1 MNWALLVAPL
11 AALAGVFL
19 GQALQKRREVSMRAM
34 QLREEMLLD
43 LAEWTLTQHSRVP
56 LPSIHYDEDFSL
68 LGVYWPTNAKAAD
81 SGDVS
86 EPAAP
91 RLLMM
96 VRLYGSPELAKLATS
111 ASRAAESSGN
121 VVKSRRTDWVG
132 PSLFSP
138 ALASLTDLWRQIQI
152 EVERPPR
159 RRGRFGMWLSE
170 QRGRTSA
177 PAGDLYDPDLLT
189 FAADERWW
197 LSVDNPYAADPDPS
211 EGTTSQG
218 NV

>member
-1 MNWALLVAPL
+1 
-11 AALAGVFL
+11 
-19 GQALQKRREVSMRAM
+19 MRAM

-43 LAEWTLTQHSRVP
+43 LAEWTLTQQARVP

-68 LGVYWPTNAKAAD
+68 LGVYWPTNAEAAD
-81 SGDVS
+81 RGDVS

-96 VRLYGSPELAKLATS
+96 VRLYGSAELAKLATS
-111 ASRAAESSGN
+111 ASQAAESSGE
-121 VVKSRRTDWVG
+121 VVTSRRTDWVG

-159 RRGRFGMWLSE
+159 RRGRFDMWLSE
-170 QRGRTSA
+170 QRGRSST
-177 PAGDLYDPDLLT
+177 PAGDLYDAELLK

-197 LSVDNPYAADPDPS
+197 LSVHDPYSGDSDPS
-211 EGTTSQG
+211 EDTTSQG
-218 NV
+218 NA